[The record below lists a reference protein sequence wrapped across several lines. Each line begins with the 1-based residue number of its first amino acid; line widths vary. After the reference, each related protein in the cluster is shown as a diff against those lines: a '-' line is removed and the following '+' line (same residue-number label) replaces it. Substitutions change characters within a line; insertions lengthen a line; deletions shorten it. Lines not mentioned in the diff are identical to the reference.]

1 MKRMLLFLTFISFHS
16 IANFSGHW
24 VNESDSQ
31 SLTLD
36 LVEDGAY
43 LVGKY
48 CFITNDGNRIDC
60 SEDNDKN
67 INGII
72 KDNVGVV
79 DFESTFGG
87 IGQATISI
95 EKNVLKYT
103 ITNPAP
109 FVNANM
115 SVPNVIY
122 FKKIAQASGK
132 ESTKIITCSL
142 PGGGGKEASFF
153 IDNITK
159 EINYSF
165 EKNGK
170 TELKVVFNEG
180 NKLRRTKDSK
190 MRITYYGFKHG
201 KYSYVINVVE
211 GSEENE
217 YTMSFDIKKNGRIIQ
232 SSDCLPGSFR
242 SDRIIN
248 KNILDIPYVNEERF
262 GFP

>member
-1 MKRMLLFLTFISFHS
+1 MKRVLLFLIFISFHS

-24 VNESDSQ
+24 VNENDSQ

-36 LVEDGAY
+36 LVEDGAH

-60 SEDNDKN
+60 SEGNDRN

-72 KDNVGVV
+72 KDNVGIV

-109 FVNANM
+109 IVNANM
-115 SVPNVIY
+115 SVPNVI
-122 FKKIAQASGK
+122 FLKKIVQVSSK

-142 PGGGGKEASFF
+142 PGEGDKEASFF

-190 MRITYYGFKHG
+190 MRITYYGFKRG
-201 KYSYVINVVE
+201 KYSYVINVIE
-211 GSEENE
+211 GSERNE
-217 YTMSFDIKKNGRIIQ
+217 YTMSFDIKKNGRVIQ
-232 SSDCLPGSFR
+232 SSDCLPSSFR
-242 SDRIIN
+242 SDSIIS
-248 KNILDIPYVNEERF
+248 KYILDIPYMNEERF
-262 GFP
+262 NFP